1 GNSDARMIA
10 AMIFDPK
17 QLTEAECEQ
26 LVLSTDSYQ
35 SRDELIAHTL
45 SFSKAAQTLAAKWWN
60 SEDEL
65 LARAGWS
72 LVVAKVIANNEP
84 EKIPTYLTKI
94 EAELQQAKGK
104 HQEMMNRALCEIGIR
119 YPEYTEQCLAIGEK
133 IGVYKDV
140 KVAKGCTSP
149 YALAWIP
156 AGIRNREARKKPS
169 KLAQQTQGERTL
181 LTTTAT
187 VKVQTI
193 EEYVQSMS
201 PIRQERMQAVIQ
213 YVLEEYPQAVATMD
227 FGPKTKFPTFKIGEM
242 YVAIASVKSYLSIH
256 FGKYGATQIV
266 AEAHSR
272 IKANVGCVNIPD
284 TVEFP
289 LEHIKK
295 AIQQTLSAD
304 VGAQK

>member
-1 GNSDARMIA
+1 MEYQELLTQLQSLANVQRKKAYLKYDPNYTGFGVLSGELRKLAKKIKQDHQLAQALWMSGNSDARMIA

-133 IGVYKDV
+133 
-140 KVAKGCTSP
+140 
-149 YALAWIP
+149 
-156 AGIRNREARKKPS
+156 
-169 KLAQQTQGERTL
+169 
-181 LTTTAT
+181 
-187 VKVQTI
+187 
-193 EEYVQSMS
+193 
-201 PIRQERMQAVIQ
+201 
-213 YVLEEYPQAVATMD
+213 
-227 FGPKTKFPTFKIGEM
+227 
-242 YVAIASVKSYLSIH
+242 
-256 FGKYGATQIV
+256 
-266 AEAHSR
+266 
-272 IKANVGCVNIPD
+272 
-284 TVEFP
+284 
-289 LEHIKK
+289 
-295 AIQQTLSAD
+295 
-304 VGAQK
+304 

>member
-1 GNSDARMIA
+1 
-10 AMIFDPK
+10 
-17 QLTEAECEQ
+17 
-26 LVLSTDSYQ
+26 
-35 SRDELIAHTL
+35 
-45 SFSKAAQTLAAKWWN
+45 
-60 SEDEL
+60 
-65 LARAGWS
+65 
-72 LVVAKVIANNEP
+72 
-84 EKIPTYLTKI
+84 
-94 EAELQQAKGK
+94 
-104 HQEMMNRALCEIGIR
+104 
-119 YPEYTEQCLAIGEK
+119 
-133 IGVYKDV
+133 
-140 KVAKGCTSP
+140 CTSP

-156 AGIRNREARKKPS
+156 AGIRNREAGKKPS

-181 LTTTAT
+181 LTTTAA